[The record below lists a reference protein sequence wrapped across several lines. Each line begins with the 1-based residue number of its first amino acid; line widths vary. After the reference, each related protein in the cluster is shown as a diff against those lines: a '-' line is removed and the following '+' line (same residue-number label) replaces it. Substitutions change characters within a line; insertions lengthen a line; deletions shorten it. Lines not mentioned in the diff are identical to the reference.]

1 MIRPVLGRVAV
12 VFGLLAS
19 ACATTGPQVLEPIPS
34 SVDPAVTRPETVV
47 DVESEVQE
55 PASGDMLSL
64 AFTTPTGRP
73 VRLEFPRLARS
84 LGRANDGRLAQGRC
98 LRPEGPG
105 YVQRN
110 AAASCGTDELVL
122 LLMFAL
128 GEVLREYPDTPPV
141 VIGALSC
148 PEGGP
153 LKPHRSHQSGRD
165 VDLGLYAINGRPLG
179 HFVEL
184 PNDQIDFEKTFFLMA
199 NLLAT
204 GRVRLI
210 LVNYALQPH
219 LYRAAQAM
227 GYDERQLAWIFQYPR
242 GSKVKAGVI
251 RHARGHKRH
260 FHVRFSCPEGDPDCI
275 DLP

>member
-1 MIRPVLGRVAV
+1 M
-12 VFGLLAS
+12 FGLLAS
-19 ACATTGPQVLEPIPS
+19 ACATTRTRTPEPIP
-34 SVDPAVTRPETVV
+34 PPIETVAPPPAPV
-47 DVESEVQE
+47 ETTEDVVPDVPE
-55 PASGDMLSL
+55 PAPSDDMLSL

-84 LGRANDGRLAQGRC
+84 MGRANDGRLAQGRC

-110 AAASCGTDELVL
+110 AAAACGTDELVL

-141 VIGALSC
+141 VVGALSR
-148 PEGGP
+148 PDGGP

-165 VDLGLYAINGRPLG
+165 VDVGVYAINGRPLG

-184 PNDQIDFEKTFFLMA
+184 PSDQIDFEKTFFLMA

-242 GSKVKAGVI
+242 GAKVRAGVI

-260 FHVRFSCPEGDPDCI
+260 FHVRFSCPDGDPECI